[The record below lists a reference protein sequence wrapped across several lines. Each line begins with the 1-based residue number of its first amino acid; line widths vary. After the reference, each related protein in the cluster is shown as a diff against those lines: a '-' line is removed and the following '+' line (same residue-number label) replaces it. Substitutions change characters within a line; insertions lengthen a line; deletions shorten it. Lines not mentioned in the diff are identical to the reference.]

1 MNYTGLILGICT
13 LLIIGLGFVWV
24 IKGEY
29 YIGACMKLGVLI
41 LGILI
46 VTATYFIPN
55 FMLSALIGI
64 VGASIVW
71 GATEISQQ
79 TDRVKMGMFPDRSNK
94 LCDKIRNKFLLR
106 LLSMRK

>member
-29 YIGACMKLGVLI
+29 YIGACMKLGVFI
-41 LGILI
+41 LGVLI
-46 VTATYFIPN
+46 VAVTYFIPN

-79 TDRVKMGMFPDRSNK
+79 TDRVKIGMFPDRSNK
-94 LCDKIRNKFLLR
+94 FCDKIKNKFLLK